1 MRDEA
6 RRMAL
11 NSISSLRRQANSD
24 RAKAQK
30 WPDKHRGVALR
41 CSPLNYPTNSD
52 GRNAFVVAAS
62 FTDSAAGKNAV
73 VSN

>member
-1 MRDEA
+1 MRVREKTLVSPSTPCAIDT
-6 RRMAL
+6 
-11 NSISSLRRQANSD
+11 
-24 RAKAQK
+24 AKAK
-30 WPDKHRGVALR
+30 ADIEPDKHRGVVALR

-62 FTDSAAGKNAV
+62 FTDPAAGENAV

>member
-1 MRDEA
+1 MT
-6 RRMAL
+6 RRGGWRLTRSAACGGK
-11 NSISSLRRQANSD
+11 QTGD